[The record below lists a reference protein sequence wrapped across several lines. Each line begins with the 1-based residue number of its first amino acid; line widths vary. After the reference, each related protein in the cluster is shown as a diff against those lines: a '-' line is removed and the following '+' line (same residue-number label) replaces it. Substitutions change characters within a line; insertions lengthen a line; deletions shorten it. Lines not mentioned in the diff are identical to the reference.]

1 MQKIIV
7 VKYGELW
14 LKSDPVRRRFEKIL
28 KKNIK
33 RELSKTNSNSEILLR
48 NGRVFLYPEKKL
60 DLSFLKRTFGV
71 VSYAEGLQVRKDM
84 EEIKKAA
91 EKLIRKKKTFVIR
104 AKRSDKSFQLDSQEI
119 QRTVGMYLE
128 SLGHSADIQAPQQ
141 TIRIEI
147 RDQAYVYSS
156 EAKGPGGMP
165 LGTGG
170 SVNAMLRNENDL
182 AAAWLI
188 MKRGVDC
195 FFVKPN
201 AKQLKVVSKWI
212 VGRKT
217 MKATVS
223 AKSKDK
229 IRTLVTSDEIAPA
242 KNKNII
248 LNPLVGFTDK
258 EKKKL
263 IKKIKKG

>member
-91 EKLIRKKKTFVIR
+91 EKLIRKKKTFV
-104 AKRSDKSFQLDSQEI
+104 
-119 QRTVGMYLE
+119 
-128 SLGHSADIQAPQQ
+128 
-141 TIRIEI
+141 
-147 RDQAYVYSS
+147 
-156 EAKGPGGMP
+156 
-165 LGTGG
+165 
-170 SVNAMLRNENDL
+170 
-182 AAAWLI
+182 
-188 MKRGVDC
+188 
-195 FFVKPN
+195 
-201 AKQLKVVSKWI
+201 
-212 VGRKT
+212 
-217 MKATVS
+217 
-223 AKSKDK
+223 
-229 IRTLVTSDEIAPA
+229 
-242 KNKNII
+242 
-248 LNPLVGFTDK
+248 
-258 EKKKL
+258 
-263 IKKIKKG
+263 